1 MSLIEKAAK
10 RLEELQRAGALLAGD
25 PPASTPAPP
34 VRDVVPTPEAMVR
47 KAKAMARGPD
57 AAPTTGPAAG
67 SLSSKAPAAVP
78 TATSSSPLN
87 AISSTLQPRRSFDL
101 DFVRLAQQSYITPD
115 DPHSEKAHEFRAIKR
130 PIIRTAA
137 GLDGVRIPNGNLIAV
152 TSSLPGEG
160 KTFTAINL
168 AISIAMEVDCTVMLV
183 DGDVAHPS
191 FKEVLGIPS
200 APGLLDYLVRDD
212 LDLDDVLIQ
221 TNIKGLTILPAGQR
235 DRRATEHLAS
245 EKMAAFLQELTQR
258 FPDKFIVFDTPPL
271 LPTTEAPVLAALMGQ
286 VVMVV
291 GADSTARSVVREAL
305 ALIERCEVVLML
317 LNKATTSSTAAYYG
331 YYADDDPQ

>member
-10 RLEELQRAGALLAGD
+10 RLEELQRAGALLAD
-25 PPASTPAPP
+25 DQKAPTPAGAPGPP

-47 KAKAMARGPD
+47 KARAMTRGPD
-57 AAPTTGPAAG
+57 AIALTT
-67 SLSSKAPAAVP
+67 APAAVSAA
-78 TATSSSPLN
+78 ATPPGSQPRN
-87 AISSTLQPRRSFDL
+87 AISSTLQPRRKFDL
-101 DFVRLAQQSYITPD
+101 DFARLAQQSYITPD
-115 DPHSEKAHEFRAIKR
+115 DPHSEKAHEFRGIKR

-168 AISIAMEVDCTVMLV
+168 ALSIAMEVDRTVMLV

-191 FKEVLGIPS
+191 FKEVLGMPS
-200 APGLLDYLVRDD
+200 SPGLLDYLVRND
-212 LDLDDVLIQ
+212 LELDDVLIQ
-221 TNIKGLTILPAGQR
+221 TNIEGLTILPAGTR
-235 DRRATEHLAS
+235 DLRATEHLAS
-245 EKMAAFLQELTQR
+245 EKMGAFLQELSQR
-258 FPDKFIVFDTPPL
+258 FPDKFIIFDTPPL
-271 LPTTEAPVLAALMGQ
+271 LPTTEAQVLAALMGQ

-305 ALIERCEVVLML
+305 TLIERCEVVLML

-331 YYADDDPQ
+331 YYADDDPR